1 MANRSTLLSCALL
14 AGIYLPAIGIGAWSP
29 DSDGQPAPVE
39 AAADRFEALGEP
51 TTTELALGMLR
62 PDVAAENATRTAA
75 QPDKPADDEAQ
86 GEPAEAETTEAA
98 PPAPTP
104 APRPESVLANNQLIV
119 FYGTP
124 LASGLGI
131 LGMYSPDEAAQRVV
145 DQAAAYDALNGDR
158 GAKPTLDLIYALAM
172 DEPTPNGLYI
182 RYLNDETVQQYIEVA
197 ERYDLQLMLDLQ
209 IGRGNIAEEV
219 RKIERFLINPRV
231 HVAIDPEYAVGPEG
245 APILTPGQMS
255 GHEINEVQRYLAEL
269 GARYNLPAKVLVV
282 HQFMEETIVEG
293 EVTEQIDGVELVLNM
308 DAFGALHEKERKYRY
323 FASLPHAKR
332 KSYNIFLKQDE
343 RTLTEAEVLE
353 LSPQPDAVFYQ

>member
-1 MANRSTLLSCALL
+1 LLSCALL

-29 DSDGQPAPVE
+29 RSDGKPAHIE
-39 AAADRFEALGEP
+39 AAADRIDALGEP

-62 PDVAAENATRTAA
+62 PDVAAANATRTAA
-75 QPDKPADDEAQ
+75 EPEKPGDDGDA
-86 GEPAEAETTEAA
+86 AEAETTTEAA
-98 PPAPTP
+98 PPEPTP
-104 APRPESVLANNQLIV
+104 DPRPESVLAKNQLVV

-182 RYLNDETVQQYIEVA
+182 RYLNDETVRRYIEVA

-209 IGRGNIAEEV
+209 IGRGHIPEEV
-219 RKIERFLINPRV
+219 RKIERFLLHPRV

-245 APILTPGQMS
+245 APIVTPGQMS

-269 GARYNLPAKVLVV
+269 GARHNLPPKVLVV
-282 HQFMEETIVEG
+282 HQFMEETVVEV
-293 EVTEQIDGVELVLNM
+293 EATEHVDGVELVLNM